1 MRNYNLL
8 WVLWAAWALLVMVWL
23 ADIYL
28 DLPALFYAQALA
40 VALGIGI
47 PALTALYYKAKRN
60 NLMFSFDKNK
70 KTAEKSPEMSEIN
83 NPAALINSVSPVRVK
98 KDTFI
103 SQDAQITG
111 KVEAGGNITVEG
123 HIEGEVLCEN
133 TIKVEHIGKVK
144 GEMKSQQIVINGDVE
159 GRIYAGTVAILA
171 QGKMTGEIFSD
182 ELSIEKGGVFIGQS
196 NPLTPET
203 PGQEQIGYAQKPQDT
218 AEREHIAALADGYPL
233 TGG

>member
-1 MRNYNLL
+1 
-8 WVLWAAWALLVMVWL
+8 
-23 ADIYL
+23 
-28 DLPALFYAQALA
+28 
-40 VALGIGI
+40 
-47 PALTALYYKAKRN
+47 
-60 NLMFSFDKNK
+60 MFSFDKNK
-70 KTAEKSPEMSEIN
+70 KTAEKSSEMSEIN

-111 KVEAGGNITVEG
+111 KVEAEGNITVEG

-133 TIKVEHIGKVK
+133 TIKVEHIGKIK

-171 QGKMTGEIFSD
+171 QGKMVGEIFSD
-182 ELSIEKGGVFIGQS
+182 ELSIEKGGVFIGRS

-203 PGQEQIGYAQKPQDT
+203 PSQEQIGYAQKPQDT
-218 AEREHIAALADGYPL
+218 AEREDIAALADSSPL
-233 TGG
+233 A